1 VSSIGTDVFDRLVG
15 DSERS
20 CRLVVAFSDPQFLP
34 VSLLAVPG
42 DCSGYQT
49 ASLRLPE
56 SLADGY
62 ASIQWY
68 VLEASAEVVQPN
80 AFSGNAKENSRRL
93 AMFSASLA
101 DATTR
106 WHLLVSEKV

>member
-1 VSSIGTDVFDRLVG
+1 MPDIPYHHFYRRKQASISVCSTSVFVSGIATDVFGRLVG

-20 CRLVVAFSDPQFLP
+20 CRIVVAFSDPRFLP
-34 VSLLAVPG
+34 VSLLVAPD

-68 VLEASAEVVQPN
+68 VLEVT
-80 AFSGNAKENSRRL
+80 G
-93 AMFSASLA
+93 
-101 DATTR
+101 
-106 WHLLVSEKV
+106 

>member
-1 VSSIGTDVFDRLVG
+1 MLFSRLVG

-20 CRLVVAFSDPQFLP
+20 CRIVVAFSDPRFLP
-34 VSLLAVPG
+34 VSLLVAPD

-56 SLADGY
+56 SLADSY

-68 VLEASAEVVQPN
+68 VLKVPAEVFYGLTYFQ
-80 AFSGNAKENSRRL
+80 AMRRRVHDIL
-93 AMFSASLA
+93 QCSQHC
-101 DATTR
+101 
-106 WHLLVSEKV
+106 W